1 MSVKEITLP
10 NYSLGMELWNA
21 ISHGLGVLFALIAG
35 PFMIAKAGNTGD
47 PLSIIA
53 VSFYIFSMIIL
64 YTGSTLYHG
73 LARNDGKRVF
83 RVLDHDN
90 VFLLIMGSYTPYCL
104 IALRNPMDGFPWG
117 YVILGLV
124 WGLCILGIVLNSIN
138 IHKYKAVCMVV
149 YVAMGSAIVSAF
161 YPLWFAIW
169 PAGVFTLL
177 GSGVLYWIGAVLYGI
192 GAKKSP
198 WWHTVF
204 HFFVLAATILMFFS
218 IYYFVL

>member
-10 NYSLGMELWNA
+10 KYTLGQELWNS
-21 ISHGLGVLFALIAG
+21 ISHGLGALFALIAG
-35 PFMIAKAGNTGD
+35 PFLIIKAALTNDVINIA
-47 PLSIIA
+47 A
-53 VSFYIFSMIIL
+53 VSFYIFSMLVL
-64 YTGSTLYHG
+64 YVGSCLYHA

-104 IALRNPMDGFPWG
+104 IALRNPADGFPWG

-138 IHKYKAVCMVV
+138 IHKYKVICMVV
-149 YVAMGSAIVSAF
+149 YVAMGSAIVTAF
-161 YPLWFAIW
+161 YPLWFAIG

-177 GSGVLYWIGAVLYGI
+177 GSGVLYWIGAMLYGL
-192 GAKKSP
+192 GAKKSA

-218 IYYFVL
+218 IYCFVL